1 MGRMN
6 TMKWAV
12 YFLSFFGA
20 TGCTPVPVEGAQ
32 DGVLVHQ
39 VSYDLLWSE
48 EDPSSDTVVN
58 HLGFTVSIELAYLVH
73 YSMQLVPCRED
84 ISARHSLWSPWT
96 AVAGHGDD
104 NDASVS
110 SVPVVEAIHAR
121 AAHWA
126 QCRSVRI
133 PIVVC
138 ITSSD
143 QPRHPL
149 KDCLRRSRWWT
160 VRCTFAGTGVPK
172 INPGFRLVVLELAYG
187 ALRAL
192 PSDSP
197 SGAIDI
203 RVTRHL
209 SSLFNDID
217 FIEMSEAEQLWQFLI
232 NAVEGAHVGI
242 QSSE

>member
-121 AAHWA
+121 APHALGTVSFSPNTYCGLHYLIGPA
-126 QCRSVRI
+126 TPSAEGLPEALSMVDRSVYVRGHWS
-133 PIVVC
+133 
-138 ITSSD
+138 TKNQS
-143 QPRHPL
+143 
-149 KDCLRRSRWWT
+149 RS
-160 VRCTFAGTGVPK
+160 V
-172 INPGFRLVVLELAYG
+172 
-187 ALRAL
+187 
-192 PSDSP
+192 
-197 SGAIDI
+197 
-203 RVTRHL
+203 
-209 SSLFNDID
+209 
-217 FIEMSEAEQLWQFLI
+217 
-232 NAVEGAHVGI
+232 
-242 QSSE
+242 